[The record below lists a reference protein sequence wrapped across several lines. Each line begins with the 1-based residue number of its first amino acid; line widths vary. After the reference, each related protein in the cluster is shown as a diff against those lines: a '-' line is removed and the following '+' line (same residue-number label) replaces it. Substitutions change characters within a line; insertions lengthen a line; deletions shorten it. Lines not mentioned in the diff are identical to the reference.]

1 MIRRLLRRSLRLG
14 MIGGLGYGLYKT
26 LRSRWGGDDW
36 QSESWVS
43 TGAPGATVPSP
54 SPASVAAPVTT
65 PVPEA
70 PVGARGNGEAVSPQ
84 LSDDPVE
91 GNGQASAEA
100 AEPAR
105 PPAPPTR
112 QAKPTRGPA
121 RKAPTGRAAEPPGE
135 RLWVPATDGVCP
147 PSHPVKAKLSS
158 KIYHSPGARNYNRT
172 KPDRFY
178 PDEAS
183 DQSDGLRPAL
193 R

>member
-1 MIRRLLRRSLRLG
+1 MIRLLLRRSLRLG
-14 MIGGLGYGLYKT
+14 MLGGIGYGLYKT

-36 QSESWVS
+36 QSEPWVS

-65 PVPEA
+65 PVPEK
-70 PVGARGNGEAVSPQ
+70 PVAARGNGEAVPSQ
-84 LSDDPVE
+84 VSDDPVE
-91 GNGQASAEA
+91 GNGQTAEA

-105 PPAPPTR
+105 PPAPPAR
-112 QAKPTRGPA
+112 PAKPKRGPA
-121 RKAPTGRAAEPPGE
+121 RKAPTGKAAEPPDE
-135 RLWVPATDGVCP
+135 RLWVAATDGVCP

-158 KIYHSPGARNYNRT
+158 KIFHSPGARNYNRT
-172 KPDRFY
+172 QADRCY

-183 DQSDGLRPAL
+183 AQADGLRPAL